1 MSYQVLARKWR
12 PKSFETLVGQDHVVR
27 ALTNAL
33 EQNRLHHAYLFTGTR
48 GVGKTTLARILAK
61 SLNCEIGITAKP
73 CGICGA
79 CSEIDRGRFVD
90 LIEVDAASNTQ
101 VDAMRDLLD
110 NAQYAPTAG
119 RFKVYIIDEVHM
131 LSKSAFNAMLKTL
144 EEPPAHVKF
153 ILATTDPQKVPVTVL
168 SRCLQFNLRQ
178 MAGTSITGHL
188 QYILGQENIPY
199 EPAALHLIAR
209 AADGSMRDAL
219 SLTDQAIAYGGQTV
233 NESEVR
239 AMLGAI
245 DQSYLYLLINAL
257 LANDGHALIAQAK
270 LMAERSLSFE
280 SALNDLAQLLHQ
292 IAVAQIVPDSVADD
306 LPEREVLLDL
316 AQRMPA
322 ETLQLYYQ
330 IALLGRRDISLAP
343 DEFAGFSMSL
353 LRMLAFTP
361 DSNGTQNDGNTEK
374 APVRQTSAALAS
386 ALKPRTTMPAAPTS
400 TPEVVQNNIA
410 QQTAPTDYV
419 PDVVMLDQT
428 QTIPLPELIVAQGI
442 ENLPLLAS
450 PHQFNGNWR
459 GLVDEL
465 KLGLARALSQH
476 CELVA
481 YDENSISLSVPEA
494 QKHLLLPNYQEKLS
508 SAICQHFDKKIK
520 LQFSVGGTGN
530 TPAKQISQEK
540 ARAQANAE
548 STIEDDGF
556 VQDLINE
563 FGASIIPNSIKP
575 I

>member
-48 GVGKTTLARILAK
+48 GVGKTTVARILAK
-61 SLNCEIGITAKP
+61 SLNCEKGITAQP
-73 CGICGA
+73 CGVCDA
-79 CSEIDRGRFVD
+79 CTEIDRGRFVD

-110 NAQYAPTAG
+110 NAQYAPTSG

-178 MAGTSITGHL
+178 MAGTSIIEHL
-188 QYILGQENIPY
+188 QNILGQENIPF
-199 EPAALHLIAR
+199 EPTALHLIAR
-209 AADGSMRDAL
+209 AAAGSMRDAL

-245 DQSYLYLLINAL
+245 DQSYLYQLINAL
-257 LANDGHALIAQAK
+257 LANDGASIIAQAK
-270 LMAERSLSFE
+270 SMEERSLSFE
-280 SALNDLAQLLHQ
+280 VALNDLAQLLHQ
-292 IAVAQIVPDSVADD
+292 IAVAQTVPDSIAND
-306 LPEREVLLDL
+306 LPERNLLLDL
-316 AQRMPA
+316 AQRISP

-330 IALLGRRDISLAP
+330 IALLGRRDMSLAP
-343 DEFAGFSMSL
+343 DEFAGFTMSL

-361 DSNGTQNDGNTEK
+361 NANTSSERETKRPLAKTSIAVNVSAPAVEAKPAMASQPIAQSTNRQASPDYEKIDSPQDN
-374 APVRQTSAALAS
+374 APTKQVIAESVMETSNEDSAAQS
-386 ALKPRTTMPAAPTS
+386 FESNSPT
-400 TPEVVQNNIA
+400 
-410 QQTAPTDYV
+410 
-419 PDVVMLDQT
+419 
-428 QTIPLPELIVAQGI
+428 
-442 ENLPLLAS
+442 
-450 PHQFNGNWR
+450 QFNGNWR
-459 GLVDEL
+459 GLLDQL
-465 KLGLARALSQH
+465 KLGLARNLALNSA
-476 CELVA
+476 LLS
-481 YDENSISLSVPEA
+481 YDENTMRFAIQDKDKGLLSPM
-494 QKHLLLPNYQEKLS
+494 YQDKLS
-508 SAICQHFDKKIK
+508 SALQQHFGRKIR
-520 LQFSVGGTGN
+520 LEFSVEGSVN
-530 TPAKQISQEK
+530 SPAKEVAQEK
-540 ARAQANAE
+540 AVAQAGAE
-548 STIEDDGF
+548 SAIDQDSF
-556 VQDLINE
+556 VQALIND